1 MKDILNMKFS
11 EDNLPDFGSIEFD
24 RWGENL
30 HLAGVDVDKLNDI
43 LTRETCIGTYNAGTF
58 YFQSGDI
65 AIVDDT
71 QRFFVYNSYLD
82 CWTEWNVAT
91 ASTESEAET

>member
-1 MKDILNMKFS
+1 MINILNMNFN
-11 EDNLPDFGSIEFD
+11 ENNVPDVGSIAFD
-24 RWGENL
+24 RYKEHL
-30 HLAGVDVDKLNDI
+30 HLVGADVDKLNSV
-43 LTRETCIGTYNAGTF
+43 LTRANIVTYGAEF

-82 CWTEWNVAT
+82 SWTEWNVAT
-91 ASTESEAET
+91 ASAESEAET

>member
-1 MKDILNMKFS
+1 MINILKMNFH
-11 EDNLPDFGSIEFD
+11 DVGSIAFD
-24 RWGENL
+24 RYGENL
-30 HLAGVDVDKLNDI
+30 HLAGVDVDKLNTV
-43 LTRETCIGTYNAGTF
+43 LTRANIATYGAEF

-82 CWTEWNVAT
+82 SWTEWNVAT
-91 ASTESEAET
+91 ASAESEAET